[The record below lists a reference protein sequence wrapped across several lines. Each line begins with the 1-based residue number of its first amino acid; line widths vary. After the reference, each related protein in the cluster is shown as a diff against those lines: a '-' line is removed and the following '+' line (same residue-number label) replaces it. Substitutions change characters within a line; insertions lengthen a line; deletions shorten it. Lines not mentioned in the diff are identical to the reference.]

1 MTMRSAARY
10 NVATSAEAA
19 LTHKAT
25 RSRNQWS
32 MVLSNEEGPP
42 TSARRMIRAA
52 TMGMKVRKPSCPA
65 PDVRIFETSEAGE
78 RLPARESIITA
89 RIHGLTGGASAGASI
104 AHFPVPACAG
114 DLW

>member
-10 NVATSAEAA
+10 NLATNAEAA
-19 LTHKAT
+19 LRHKAT
-25 RSRNQWS
+25 RSLSQWS
-32 MVLSNEEGPP
+32 SVRSNEEGPP
-42 TSARRMIRAA
+42 TSARTMIRAA

-89 RIHGLTGGASAGASI
+89 RIHGLTGGASVAASI
-104 AHFPVPACAG
+104 SDFPVPACAG
-114 DLW
+114 DPW